1 MSDAS
6 KDLTTFVCP
15 FGKYRFCQMPF
26 GLKNTPAVFQL
37 LMEKVLV
44 SCSEFSA
51 VYIDDIL
58 IFSSSWSEHLVHV
71 REVLTALRQAGLTA
85 KPSKCEWGKS
95 HLDYLG
101 HRVGSGKVAVPK
113 HRVQAMADF
122 KLPITKRH
130 LRSFLGSIG
139 YYRRFI
145 PHFTNLSS
153 LLTPSTLVKA
163 PGAVQ
168 WTPEKLHA
176 IHSLHKK
183 LCDFCVLTVPSVSDT
198 FELPLVMV

>member
-1 MSDAS
+1 
-6 KDLTTFVCP
+6 
-15 FGKYRFCQMPF
+15 
-26 GLKNTPAVFQL
+26 
-37 LMEKVLV
+37 MEKVLV

-71 REVLTALRQAGLTA
+71 RKVLTALRQAGLTA
-85 KPSKCEWGKS
+85 KPSKCEWGIG
-95 HLDYLG
+95 HFDYLG
-101 HRVGSGKVAVPK
+101 HRVGSDKVAVPK

-130 LRSFLGSIG
+130 LRSFFGSID

-145 PHFTNLSS
+145 PHFTSLSS
-153 LLTPSTLVKA
+153 LLTSSTSVKA

-168 WTPEKLHA
+168 
-176 IHSLHKK
+176 
-183 LCDFCVLTVPSVSDT
+183 
-198 FELPLVMV
+198 